1 MNGHP
6 LPSDDDRASDGVT
19 DEPADE
25 RVSDAAS
32 IEEEIEETARDV
44 RAEAQLLE
52 RAIGGW
58 RGIIDSGLPTVVFV
72 VAYAIGQQQLV
83 PALIAALVAGV
94 LVAIWRVVRRESVQ
108 QVLSGFLGVGIAA
121 FFAWRTGKAEDYFL
135 PGLLINLAYGSAF
148 LLSIL
153 VRWPL
158 VGIAMGFF
166 TGDGSAWRKDDQLRR
181 VYGAA
186 SWIWVAVFY
195 GRLAVQL
202 PLYLGGSVGAL
213 GILRI
218 VMGWPLFLAGA
229 YLTYRLLAP
238 IYTERRAQHD
248 AP

>member
-1 MNGHP
+1 MSERP
-6 LPSDDDRASDGVT
+6 
-19 DEPADE
+19 DERHGEQEQPADSAGE
-25 RVSDAAS
+25 TDHALSLEDEV
-32 IEEEIEETARDV
+32 EETARDV
-44 RAEAQLLE
+44 RVEAQLLE

-72 VAYAIGQQQLV
+72 IAYAIDQQQLV
-83 PALIAALVAGV
+83 PALIAALVGGA
-94 LVAIWRVVRRESVQ
+94 LVAIWRVVRREPVQ
-108 QVLSGFLGVGIAA
+108 QVASGFLGVGIAA

-166 TGDGSAWRKDDQLRR
+166 TGDGSVWRKDDQLRR
-181 VYGAA
+181 IYGAA
-186 SWIWVAVFY
+186 SWIWVGVFF

-229 YLTYRLLAP
+229 YFTYRLLSP
-238 IYTERRAQHD
+238 IYTQRRAQRE
-248 AP
+248 